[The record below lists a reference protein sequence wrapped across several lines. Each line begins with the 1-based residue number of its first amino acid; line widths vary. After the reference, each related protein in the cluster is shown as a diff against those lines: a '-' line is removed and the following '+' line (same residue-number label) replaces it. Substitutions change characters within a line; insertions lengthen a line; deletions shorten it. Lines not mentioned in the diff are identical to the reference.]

1 MRSSPHCGST
11 HTNIDMVQEQPP
23 DVSTD
28 IDGSIGFDQP
38 FDQRLCFALMQASR
52 SNHDRYERRFKA
64 SFQNSKK
71 TSRN

>member
-11 HTNIDMVQEQPP
+11 HTNIDMVQEQAP

-38 FDQRLCFALMQASR
+38 FDQRLCFAL
-52 SNHDRYERRFKA
+52 
-64 SFQNSKK
+64 NSEV
-71 TSRN
+71 